1 MRKRLV
7 AALSACMVLGTLVAC
22 TPEPIVTIPSN
33 SLSAEAPELT
43 ISAPLSPSG
52 VNAKEGV
59 LVAQVYA
66 EALKAAGIKAVVEA
80 TPATPQDQLS
90 ALGAGSGD
98 IAPGYSRELLTAL
111 APSTTA
117 ETPTEVI
124 SALTD
129 AVPEGISVLDAA
141 KSQDVD
147 NLVVTAATAEKYQ
160 LKTIEDLAKVCDKLV
175 LGGPAGFQEKGR
187 GLAGLGSDYNCVPKK
202 YVTLEPLFDGSSDDL
217 LWALLRD
224 DIQVADIHSSA
235 PAIADNALV
244 SLTDTKH
251 LFLAQ
256 NVVLLIDKNTVPV
269 EVQDILNKVSGA
281 LSTEELANLNRLAQ
295 DRYFDDLSE
304 VATAWLIQVGLVKAS
319 S

>member
-1 MRKRLV
+1 MRKKLA
-7 AALSACMVLGTLVAC
+7 AALSACVILGTLVAC
-22 TPEPIVTIPSN
+22 TPEPIVTIPSS
-33 SLSAEAPELT
+33 SLSLEVPALAV
-43 ISAPLSPSG
+43 SAPMSPSG
-52 VNAKEGV
+52 VNPQEGI
-59 LVAQVYA
+59 LVAHVYA
-66 EALKAAGIKAVVEA
+66 AALKAAGIKAVVGTTLA
-80 TPATPQDQLS
+80 TPRDQLS
-90 ALGAGSGD
+90 ALEAGTGD
-98 IAPGYSRELLTAL
+98 IAPGYTRELLTSL

-117 ETPTEVI
+117 GTPAEVI
-124 SALTD
+124 TALKG
-129 AVPEGISVLDAA
+129 AVPEDISVLDAS
-141 KSQDVD
+141 KSLDMD

-160 LKTIEDLAKVCDKLV
+160 LKSIEDLAKVCDKLL
-175 LGGPAGFQEKGR
+175 LGGPTGFHEKGR

-244 SLTDTKH
+244 PLADTKH
-251 LFLAQ
+251 LFQGQ
-256 NVVLLIDKNTVPV
+256 NIVPLV
-269 EVQDILNKVSGA
+269 DADRVPATVQDILNKVSGA

-295 DRYFDDLSE
+295 DRYFADLSE